1 MKPFGDSVMLDGA
14 ILASEDIHEAEMAD
28 VENIGDESSYYAS
41 KYHQSL
47 RHATGQ
53 KDMIPFGDSLKKAL
67 EMENSASPY
76 RQSHMGT
83 NEISMIADMANH
95 SVMLGAADK
104 ARSVPYLNNNFIQE
118 SMR

>member
-28 VENIGDESSYYAS
+28 AENIGDESSYYAS

-83 NEISMIADMANH
+83 NEISMIADMANQ
-95 SVMLGAADK
+95 SVMLRAADK
-104 ARSVPYLNNNFIQE
+104 ARSVPYLNNNFI
-118 SMR
+118 